1 MIIYIVMF
9 ALMLVLAYPLCI
21 KNPSKLKNG
30 IYVGAVFLMFYLV
43 SVFRYGIGNDYLSYM
58 QIFDDIY
65 RADWGQIFA
74 LGYEP
79 GFALLTKLI
88 SAVTTDITA
97 IYCIYAPFI
106 LVPAAIAIYKYSK
119 NVWISCIAYMCL
131 TFFYASMSFI
141 RQSIAASI
149 ILLAF
154 CFLRDKKIVPMILMA
169 LLATAFHYT
178 ALVILPLFLFAVLFK
193 PTKKSLIIYGSV
205 TVVVYAAYMI
215 LLKGFGINPLNLI
228 ADAATAVFRKDFSSY
243 IGTVFFQNG
252 LDWYYVIMPLAV
264 LAITLIAYFKGWGEK
279 NSEAR
284 VLTNFMLFT
293 ATFWLFST
301 IVFILERFSMYMFIY
316 VVLALPSMLEYYKDY
331 LAEKNK
337 KILKKSEKKS
347 NNYPLYAGL
356 LVAGLFAYNVF
367 GMCVGYHGVFPY
379 VCNIPEVEQVSN
391 NSLNAQEKYEKLR
404 GTKDIYRYLIMLKD
418 SNYGYI
424 ISSQNADYSGINS
437 TVVRA
442 FNYLGIDTSFIDEN
456 KNVYIAAQNGVV
468 TDEVISDTNISS
480 VYELGGKTY
489 DIVSGDISSVAVKN
503 EDGGYS
509 SAFDGLNVL
518 VFDAASGTAI
528 DFMSWNTANIRL
540 TYNGSITWGE

>member
-1 MIIYIVMF
+1 M
-9 ALMLVLAYPLCI
+9 
-21 KNPSKLKNG
+21 
-30 IYVGAVFLMFYLV
+30 
-43 SVFRYGIGNDYLSYM
+43 
-58 QIFDDIY
+58 
-65 RADWGQIFA
+65 
-74 LGYEP
+74 
-79 GFALLTKLI
+79 
-88 SAVTTDITA
+88 
-97 IYCIYAPFI
+97 
-106 LVPAAIAIYKYSK
+106 
-119 NVWISCIAYMCL
+119 
-131 TFFYASMSFI
+131 
-141 RQSIAASI
+141 
-149 ILLAF
+149 
-154 CFLRDKKIVPMILMA
+154 
-169 LLATAFHYT
+169 
-178 ALVILPLFLFAVLFK
+178 LFK

-356 LVAGLFAYNVF
+356 LVAGLLAYNVF

-379 VCNIPEVEQVSN
+379 VCNIPEIEQVSN

-468 TDEVISDTNISS
+468 TDEVISDSNISS

-489 DIVSGDISSVAVKN
+489 DIVSGDISSVTVKN

-518 VFDAASGTAI
+518 VFDSASGTAI

>member
-21 KNPSKLKNG
+21 KNPSKLKNE

-65 RADWGQIFA
+65 KTDWGQIFT

-88 SAVTTDITA
+88 SVVTTDITA

-119 NVWISCIAYMCL
+119 NVWISCVAYMCL

-193 PTKKSLIIYGSV
+193 PTKKSLIIYGGV
-205 TVVVYAAYMI
+205 TVVVYTAYMI

-228 ADAATAVFRKDFSSY
+228 ADAATAIFRKDFSSY

-252 LDWYYVIMPLAV
+252 LDWYYVIMPFAV

-279 NSEAR
+279 NKEAR

-337 KILKKSEKKS
+337 NILKKSEKKS

-379 VCNIPEVEQVSN
+379 VCNIPEIEQVSN

-404 GTKDIYRYLIMLKD
+404 STQDIYRYLIMLKD

-442 FNYLGIDTSFIDEN
+442 FNYLGIDTSFIAEN

-468 TDEVISDTNISS
+468 TDEVISDTNIES

-489 DIVSGDISSVAVKN
+489 NIVSGDISSVAVKK

-509 SAFDGLNVL
+509 SAFDGLNLL

-540 TYNGSITWGE
+540 TYNGSIIWGE